1 MRSSAGSCTA
11 LILLAAL
18 ALTSPARAGAAGNAT
33 TPSDEV
39 VAAIRARLDAVGR
52 KDSVT
57 WARFVADDLLA
68 PLEGKVPSKQA
79 AMAMHRSFP
88 PQVKYFY
95 GPMED
100 VRVRLH
106 GDTAVAAYRANQCN
120 DIGGQVTCTRTW
132 QMETLM
138 RRGKDWI
145 LVSVADAPIPLAPPV
160 AQVSAAVL
168 DDYAGDYEWAPGL
181 VATIARRGQELE
193 QRFGSDEP
201 ERLVAENDTTFFTD
215 DGGGVASRYI
225 FVKDATG
232 RVSHY
237 IYREIGATDRI
248 VKKIR

>member
-1 MRSSAGSCTA
+1 MMRSTFAAVAT
-11 LILLAAL
+11 LIAAL
-18 ALTSPARAGAAGNAT
+18 AVADTQ
-33 TPSDEV
+33 SDEV
-39 VAAIRARLDAVGR
+39 ITAIRARLDTVAR
-52 KDSVT
+52 KDST
-57 WARFVADDLLA
+57 AWASMVADDMLA
-68 PLEGKVPSKQA
+68 PLEGKIPSKQS
-79 AMAMHRSFP
+79 AMTMHRSLP

-100 VRVRLH
+100 VHVRLH
-106 GDTAVAAYRANQCN
+106 GDTAIASYRANQCN

-160 AQVSAAVL
+160 AQPAAAVL
-168 DDYAGDYEWAPGL
+168 DKYAGDYEWAPGL
-181 VATIARRGQELE
+181 VATVARKGQELE
-193 QRFGSDEP
+193 QRFGSDGP
-201 ERLVAENDTTFFTD
+201 ERLLAENDTTFFTD

-232 RVSHY
+232 RVAHY

-248 VKKIR
+248 VIKIR

>member
-1 MRSSAGSCTA
+1 MMRSTFGVLAT
-11 LILLAAL
+11 LLAA
-18 ALTSPARAGAAGNAT
+18 GAAADT
-33 TPSDEV
+33 ASDEV
-39 VAAIRARLDAVGR
+39 VAAIRARLDAVAR
-52 KDSVT
+52 RDSAA
-57 WARFVADDLLA
+57 WASMVADDMLA
-68 PLEGKVPSKQA
+68 PLEGKIPSKQA

-95 GPMED
+95 GPLQD
-100 VRVRLH
+100 VHVRLH
-106 GDTAVAAYRANQCN
+106 GDTAVASYRANQCN

-138 RRGKDWI
+138 RQGRNWI

-160 AQVSAAVL
+160 AQVSATVL

-181 VATIARRGQELE
+181 VATIARKGQELE
-193 QRFGSDEP
+193 QRFGGDEP
-201 ERLVAENDTTFFTD
+201 EHLLAENDTTFFTD

-225 FVKDATG
+225 FVKDATS

>member
-1 MRSSAGSCTA
+1 MMRSTFA
-11 LILLAAL
+11 LIAAL
-18 ALTSPARAGAAGNAT
+18 MAAGAAADT
-33 TPSDEV
+33 QSDEV
-39 VAAIRARLDAVGR
+39 VAAIRARLDAVAR
-52 KDSVT
+52 KDSAA
-57 WARFVADDLLA
+57 WASMVADDMLA

-88 PQVKYFY
+88 PQVKYYY
-95 GPMED
+95 GPLEEMH
-100 VRVRLH
+100 VRLH
-106 GDTAVAAYRANQCN
+106 GDTAIASYRANQCN

-138 RRGKDWI
+138 RQGKKWM

-160 AQVSAAVL
+160 AQVPAAVL
-168 DDYAGDYEWAPGL
+168 ENYAGEYEWAPGL
-181 VATIARRGQELE
+181 VATYARKGRKLE
-193 QRFGSDEP
+193 QRFGGDEP
-201 ERLVAENDTTFFTD
+201 ERLLAENDTTFFTD

-225 FVKDATG
+225 FVKDTAG